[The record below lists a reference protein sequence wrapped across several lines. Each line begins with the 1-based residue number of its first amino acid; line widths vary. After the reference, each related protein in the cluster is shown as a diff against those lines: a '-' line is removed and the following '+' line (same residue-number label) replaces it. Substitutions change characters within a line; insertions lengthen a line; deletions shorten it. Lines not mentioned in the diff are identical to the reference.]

1 LLPVSASQDW
11 HYISR
16 CAARF
21 WNYSLGDWLRE
32 DRDVQARAIADYL
45 EHNVRESYLGE
56 QRQHY
61 MDGDTA
67 SHNSVPRY
75 RI

>member
-1 LLPVSASQDW
+1 M
-11 HYISR
+11 
-16 CAARF
+16 
-21 WNYSLGDWLRE
+21 
-32 DRDVQARAIADYL
+32 QARAIADYL

-56 QRQHY
+56 QRQYY

-67 SHNSVPRY
+67 THNSVPRY